1 MPPMRR
7 SAAWIAPSNTGLS
20 AWSGCSRWGRCNG
33 GKCGESMCVC
43 PKSWGY
49 PQIIQV
55 DCLSIEAYGDLGI
68 FHFRIPP
75 YEYESRFK
83 TCDICDHRFWAWALT
98 IWFLKW
104 PDFHTREPSPSPTCF
119 MGFNWMIIPIRL
131 DWGRGYWTSIISWP
145 TIFNHLHYHM
155 FGVYQ
160 PCHHPYSVLTNIYI
174 YNDFIY

>member
-68 FHFRIPP
+68 LHFRIPP

-83 TCDICDHRFWAWALT
+83 TCDICDHRFWALT

-104 PDFHTREPSPSPTCF
+104 PNFHTPHITVTDMLHGFQLDDHPDGAWLGEGLLDIDPQLAIYLITCTT
-119 MGFNWMIIPIRL
+119 ICL
-131 DWGRGYWTSIISWP
+131 ACISLVITHTRCWP
-145 TIFNHLHYHM
+145 TF
-155 FGVYQ
+155 
-160 PCHHPYSVLTNIYI
+160 IYI
-174 YNDFIY
+174 